1 MHTAP
6 LPATVPSPCP
16 SCAPLPPPG
25 GTEKPYRRGTVP
37 PGEGPGLPSPQSGL
51 AEARLGRCSLKGHL
65 CEPGVPQALGE
76 SGSAQRSSREVHPS
90 PEARGPTSVPSG
102 SLPWQNV
109 GGQDPASEWKSQR
122 LEGGPGK

>member
-1 MHTAP
+1 MGLSRQVRAP
-6 LPATVPSPCP
+6 VCLRPS
-16 SCAPLPPPG
+16 LGWLRPG
-25 GTEKPYRRGTVP
+25 WAGAASRGISV
-37 PGEGPGLPSPQSGL
+37 S
-51 AEARLGRCSLKGHL
+51 LGYLRHW
-65 CEPGVPQALGE
+65 
-76 SGSAQRSSREVHPS
+76 GSQAQRSSREVHPS